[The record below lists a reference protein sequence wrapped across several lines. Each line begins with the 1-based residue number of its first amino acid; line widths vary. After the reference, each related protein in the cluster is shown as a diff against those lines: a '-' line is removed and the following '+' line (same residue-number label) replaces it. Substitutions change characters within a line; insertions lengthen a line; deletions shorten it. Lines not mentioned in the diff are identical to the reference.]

1 MPDSINPNDIV
12 RVKLTETGKLLL
24 VEDVDQANDNLR
36 QKTHCLF
43 RVKVPEWD
51 GEGWCCGHFHEFL
64 HILGPHFTMGR
75 EMPFT
80 ELEKIK

>member
-1 MPDSINPNDIV
+1 MTDSINPNDTV
-12 RVKLTETGKLLL
+12 RVKLTEAGKRLL
-24 VEDVDQANDNLR
+24 VEDVDQANDTLR
-36 QKTHCLF
+36 KKDRCLF

-51 GEGWCCGHFHEFL
+51 DDGWCRGHFHEFL
-64 HILGPHFTMGR
+64 RILGPHFKMGR